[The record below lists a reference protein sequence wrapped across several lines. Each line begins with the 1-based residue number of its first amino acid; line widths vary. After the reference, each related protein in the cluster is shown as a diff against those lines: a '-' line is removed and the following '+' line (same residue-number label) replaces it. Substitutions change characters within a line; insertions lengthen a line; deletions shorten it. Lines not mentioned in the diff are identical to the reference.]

1 MATWKIFPLDV
12 PRQWQAIVLAGLV
25 FGLDLLD
32 KFGNAVSVLYVAP
45 VLLVGLGTARRNPRI
60 VAIASACSALT
71 VIGFALASTSSVLGV
86 AVVNRVLSLLAV
98 WMAASLCLLCL
109 RVEDSP
115 DAARGVLPICS
126 SCKKIR
132 DEEGQWNHLEAYFSE
147 QFAVKFTH
155 GICSDC
161 VRQLY
166 PEVVKKHLHHSSN
179 LTRRPSTPKQEPVAL
194 SAEVVHGTPV
204 RKNYNDA
211 RTPIHQ
217 ELSRT

>member
-1 MATWKIFPLDV
+1 MAIWKKFFLDA
-12 PRQWQAIVLAGLV
+12 PRLLQASALAGLV

-60 VAIASACSALT
+60 VVIASVCTALT
-71 VIGFALASTSSVLGV
+71 VAGFALASAPSVLGV

-98 WMAASLCLLCL
+98 WLAASLCLLCL
-109 RVEDSP
+109 RIEDPLDSV
-115 DAARGVLPICS
+115 REFLPICT

-132 DEEGQWNHLEAYFSE
+132 DEGGLWHHLETYFSE
-147 QFAVKFTH
+147 QFAVRFTH
-155 GICSDC
+155 GICPDC

-179 LTRRPSTPKQEPVAL
+179 ITRRPSTRKQAPSSIA
-194 SAEVVHGTPV
+194 G
-204 RKNYNDA
+204 
-211 RTPIHQ
+211 
-217 ELSRT
+217 

>member
-1 MATWKIFPLDV
+1 MATWKIFPPDDSREL
-12 PRQWQAIVLAGLV
+12 QAIVLAGLV

-45 VLLVGLGTARRNPRI
+45 VLLVGLGTVRRNPRI

-71 VIGFALASTSSVLGV
+71 VVGFALASTPSVLGV

-109 RVEDSP
+109 RVEDP
-115 DAARGVLPICS
+115 LDAVRGFLPIFA
-126 SCKKIR
+126 SCKNIR
-132 DEEGQWNHLEAYFSE
+132 DAEGQWNHLETYFSE

-155 GICSDC
+155 GICTDC

-166 PEVVKKHLHHSSN
+166 PEVVKKHLHSSSN
-179 LTRRPSTPKQEPVAL
+179 LSRRSSTPKPAPSSVA
-194 SAEVVHGTPV
+194 G
-204 RKNYNDA
+204 
-211 RTPIHQ
+211 
-217 ELSRT
+217 

>member
-1 MATWKIFPLDV
+1 MAIWKIIPPDV
-12 PRQWQAIVLAGLV
+12 PREWQAIALAGLV

-45 VLLVGLGTARRNPRI
+45 VLLVGLGTARWNPRI
-60 VAIASACSALT
+60 VVIASACSALT
-71 VIGFALASTSSVLGV
+71 VVGFALASTSPVLGV

-109 RVEDSP
+109 RVEDFP
-115 DAARGVLPICS
+115 DAKGGMLPICA

-161 VRQLY
+161 VQQLY

-179 LTRRPSTPKQEPVAL
+179 LTRRSSTPKP
-194 SAEVVHGTPV
+194 TPGSLV
-204 RKNYNDA
+204 G
-211 RTPIHQ
+211 
-217 ELSRT
+217 

>member
-1 MATWKIFPLDV
+1 MAIWKVFPLDA
-12 PRQWQAIVLAGLV
+12 PRQLQAVALAGLV

-45 VLLVGLGTARRNPRI
+45 VLLVGLETARRNPRI
-60 VAIASACSALT
+60 VAVASACSALT
-71 VIGFALASTSSVLGV
+71 VVGFALATTSPVLGV

-109 RVEDSP
+109 RVEDPP
-115 DAARGVLPICS
+115 DAARGLLPICA

-132 DEEGQWNHLEAYFSE
+132 DEEGQWNHLETYFSE

-161 VRQLY
+161 ARQLY
-166 PEVVKKHLHHSSN
+166 PDEVKKHLHHSSN
-179 LTRRPSTPKQEPVAL
+179 LPRRPSTSKQVPSSIA
-194 SAEVVHGTPV
+194 G
-204 RKNYNDA
+204 
-211 RTPIHQ
+211 
-217 ELSRT
+217 

>member
-1 MATWKIFPLDV
+1 MAMAIWNIISPDV
-12 PRQWQAIVLAGLV
+12 PREWQAIALAGLV

-45 VLLVGLGTARRNPRI
+45 VLLVGLETARRNPRI
-60 VAIASACSALT
+60 VVVASACSALT
-71 VIGFALASTSSVLGV
+71 VVGFALASISPVLGV

-98 WMAASLCLLCL
+98 WMAASLCLLCQ
-109 RVEDSP
+109 RAEDFP
-115 DAARGVLPICS
+115 EAARGMLPICA

-161 VRQLY
+161 MRQLY
-166 PEVVKKHLHHSSN
+166 PEVVKTHLHHSSN
-179 LTRRPSTPKQEPVAL
+179 LTRRASAPVPAPDLL
-194 SAEVVHGTPV
+194 SARRP
-204 RKNYNDA
+204 
-211 RTPIHQ
+211 
-217 ELSRT
+217 